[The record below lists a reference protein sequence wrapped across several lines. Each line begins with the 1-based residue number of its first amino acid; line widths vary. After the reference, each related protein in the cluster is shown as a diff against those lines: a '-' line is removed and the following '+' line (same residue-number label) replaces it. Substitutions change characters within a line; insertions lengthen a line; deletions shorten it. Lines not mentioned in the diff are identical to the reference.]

1 MLSVIRGQPSRSAAH
16 AAHAQGLG
24 KTLQTVAFL
33 SYLKNERGVRGPSL
47 VVVPLSVLSSWC
59 APKPSI
65 CITSCPS
72 LTSRALIMALSL
84 ALFQ

>member
-1 MLSVIRGQPSRSAAH
+1 MSQIFQLLH
-16 AAHAQGLG
+16 AAHEQGLG

-59 APKPSI
+59 AVKPQGS
-65 CITSCPS
+65 PQFVMA
-72 LTSRALIMALSL
+72 SRAVLHDAS
-84 ALFQ
+84 